1 MTASS
6 RVTCR
11 ICIVKELSNVVSMAV
26 VNEFF
31 PHEIEELLYDLFV
44 TGLMTLSFT
53 LRYDRLKQNMYSN

>member
-1 MTASS
+1 
-6 RVTCR
+6 
-11 ICIVKELSNVVSMAV
+11 MAV

-53 LRYDRLKQNMYSN
+53 LWYDRLKQNMYSN